1 MPRGGTGLVVKRVK
15 PRHAPTRHGFVG
27 ADMSWSFTH
36 LDLGGTFC

>member
-1 MPRGGTGLVVKRVK
+1 MAVLREGTDIVVERVEI
-15 PRHAPTRHGFVG
+15 PTRHGFVG